1 MLFVVVWY
9 VIKVIKKVESKKL
22 LDVYLFY

>member
-1 MLFVVVWY
+1 MLFVVWY
-9 VIKVIKKVESKKL
+9 VIKVSKKVESKKL